1 MSTILSAAPFL
12 IQSLSADIST
22 DSCSTSIGTFSVA
35 ISKAIWFH
43 SIQQEG
49 VVHVLKCN
57 SVLKCSGKVRVI
69 PRGQGIECP
78 YAVIVIKDLL
88 QNLW

>member
-1 MSTILSAAPFL
+1 MSTIFSAAPVL
-12 IQSLSADIST
+12 IQSLSADIFT
-22 DSCSTSIGTFSVA
+22 GTCSTSIGTFSVA
-35 ISKAIWFH
+35 ISRAIWFH

-49 VVHVLKCN
+49 VVH
-57 SVLKCSGKVRVI
+57 VLKCSGKVRVI